1 MNFNRRNI
9 YLLYPPI
16 SKFERYSSE
25 IGNAGGEQIP
35 LGIYYLASYLRQFNY
50 NVKVCDAES
59 NKMNSARIIEDINKF
74 QPAYVGISS
83 TTVAFHRAL
92 EAAKEIKNNF
102 PEIIT
107 ILGGPH
113 VSANP
118 EHAMQYKE
126 FDFGVLHEGEY
137 TLVDLLDSLNNGK
150 EHLNVK
156 GIIFRNKD
164 GKIIQNPKREYIE
177 DLDSLPFPAYDLIED
192 ISLYTPDPSN
202 YKTLPVINMMTSRGC
217 PNQCTFCDNNIFGRK
232 YRQRSAENIAAEI
245 KYLRKNFGVREI
257 AFVDDTFLIDKKRL
271 YKLFEIL
278 EEEKISIFWTCLSR
292 INNTDY
298 EFLKFLKSKGCWHIS
313 FGIESGDENI
323 LKLIKKNIS
332 LDKAVEVIN
341 WCKKL
346 KIKTKGFFILG
357 HPTETMETIEK
368 SIKLAC
374 RLKLD
379 NIIVTLNTPIAGS
392 QQFEEAGRYGS
403 LDKANWEEFNYWRPV
418 FVPTGLTKEI
428 LLKKHREFYR
438 RFYLRPRII
447 MQYFF
452 SFFGKGGLKRFLTT
466 FRASFYIF
474 KKKSE

>member
-1 MNFNRRNI
+1 
-9 YLLYPPI
+9 
-16 SKFERYSSE
+16 
-25 IGNAGGEQIP
+25 
-35 LGIYYLASYLRQFNY
+35 
-50 NVKVCDAES
+50 
-59 NKMNSARIIEDINKF
+59 
-74 QPAYVGISS
+74 
-83 TTVAFHRAL
+83 
-92 EAAKEIKNNF
+92 
-102 PEIIT
+102 
-107 ILGGPH
+107 
-113 VSANP
+113 
-118 EHAMQYKE
+118 
-126 FDFGVLHEGEY
+126 
-137 TLVDLLDSLNNGK
+137 
-150 EHLNVK
+150 
-156 GIIFRNKD
+156 
-164 GKIIQNPKREYIE
+164 
-177 DLDSLPFPAYDLIED
+177 
-192 ISLYTPDPSN
+192 
-202 YKTLPVINMMTSRGC
+202 MTSRGC

-278 EEEKISIFWTCLSR
+278 EEEKISIYWTCLSR

>member
-9 YLLYPPI
+9 YFLYPPI

-357 HPTETMETIEK
+357 HPTETMETI
-368 SIKLAC
+368 
-374 RLKLD
+374 
-379 NIIVTLNTPIAGS
+379 
-392 QQFEEAGRYGS
+392 
-403 LDKANWEEFNYWRPV
+403 
-418 FVPTGLTKEI
+418 
-428 LLKKHREFYR
+428 
-438 RFYLRPRII
+438 
-447 MQYFF
+447 
-452 SFFGKGGLKRFLTT
+452 
-466 FRASFYIF
+466 
-474 KKKSE
+474 